1 MVIHMD
7 DKKILDLKKTV
18 YELATEH
25 PDFIA
30 VMAANGFPEI
40 ALPGMPATAGR
51 FMTVPRGAKL
61 KGIDLAALRQ
71 AFAEKGFEVVE

>member
-1 MVIHMD
+1 MHE
-7 DKKILDLKKTV
+7 KKVLDLTKTV

-25 PDFIA
+25 PEFIE

-51 FMTVPRGAKL
+51 FMTVPKGAKL

-71 AFAEKGFEVVE
+71 AFAEKGFEVIE